1 MSSIHLWLLAFS
13 LAFTLAG
20 CDNSRYAAAK
30 NTPKVAD
37 SGEPVV
43 EIPQALKLS
52 VNESI
57 LKGLENVSDE
67 PITLSDSVEL
77 QIKPVKD
84 QQRLSVNGRLLLQ
97 DTWQANYLDNIVGG
111 KVELQLR
118 FDD

>member
-1 MSSIHLWLLAFS
+1 M
-13 LAFTLAG
+13 AG
-20 CDNSRYAAAK
+20 CDNSRSTAAK
-30 NTPKVAD
+30 NTLRVAV

-57 LKGLENVSDE
+57 LKGLESVSDE
-67 PITLSDSVEL
+67 PIALSDSVEL

-84 QQRLSVNGRLLLQ
+84 EQRLRVNGKLLLQ
-97 DTWQANYLDNIVGG
+97 DTWQANYLDNIDGG
-111 KVELQLR
+111 KLELQLR